1 VTDITNFI
9 NLLKE
14 AVVDSGEDL
23 LEHIAETFLE
33 ARKPD
38 GKDEE
43 QHVL

>member
-1 VTDITNFI
+1 MDIANFI

-23 LEHIAETFLE
+23 LEHITETFSE
-33 ARKPD
+33 ARKLD
-38 GKDEE
+38 KEDEE